1 MLLIRYSGSYT
12 HWALKAANWQQD
24 SYGSAWAL
32 KDSDYHWHVYFI
44 GNSGNYG
51 TYRSWPNHSE
61 QRMLMRWYC
70 AVFEADLSSI
80 DTTQKTV
87 NLIQL
92 SFTAG
97 SASMADGLTCP
108 ETLVPFPTSYADHE
122 TSGLTL
128 SGDRCGDKDGR
139 GVTVDPNP
147 ITDTDCGTGY
157 WYDPV
162 YRGTGCTSNPCDVST
177 PGSGDHS
184 ICCSSTQPGAF
195 YS

>member
-1 MLLIRYSGSYT
+1 
-12 HWALKAANWQQD
+12 
-24 SYGSAWAL
+24 
-32 KDSDYHWHVYFI
+32 
-44 GNSGNYG
+44 
-51 TYRSWPNHSE
+51 
-61 QRMLMRWYC
+61 MRWYC

-87 NLIQL
+87 NLIRL

-97 SASMADGLTCP
+97 AASMADGLTCP

-184 ICCSSTQPGAF
+184 ICCTNTQPGHF
-195 YS
+195 YIHPLRTNLFHSYKGTHQDTYKGSNQGTYWGTYQGPDKDSNQDSNQDAYQDSY